1 MTKLEKLLVSYCVV
15 FTLIGLV
22 LSIIL
27 IINSKNWILLSWLTT
42 LLIVTYLW
50 ISEVTENSNLRAKIK
65 ELENKLHLLSS

>member
-50 ISEVTENSNLRAKIK
+50 IYEVTENSTLRAKIK

>member
-15 FTLIGLV
+15 FTPIGLV

-27 IINSKNWILLSWLTT
+27 LINSKNWILLSWLTT